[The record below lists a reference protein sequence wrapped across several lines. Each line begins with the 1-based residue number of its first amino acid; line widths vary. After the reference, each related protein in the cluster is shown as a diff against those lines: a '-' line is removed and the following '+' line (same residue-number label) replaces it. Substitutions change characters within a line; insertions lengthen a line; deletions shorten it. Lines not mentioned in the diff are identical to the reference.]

1 MAESSDRGGKHPTVN
16 PIIPTLRLLAY
27 SWGVK
32 TTRTKLSH
40 PKANLQQARRS
51 ERAKLEEAFELQQR
65 LLATRDYAE
74 AVIEAVPPLLVL
86 DPELRVLTANAS
98 FCRCFKISS
107 AQTINRRVYDLGNG
121 QWNIPEL
128 RTLLEKVLPRKSVF
142 KDFEVTHDF
151 KGIGLRTMRL
161 SGRQVDHL
169 QKILLFI
176 EDITEQRASQAA
188 IRTSEIRYRRLF
200 EAARDGILILD
211 PDTRK
216 ITDANPF
223 MSELLGYGHK
233 ELLGKELWQI
243 GLLKDERASQAAFRE
258 LRKKRFIRYEDLPLQ
273 NKKGRRN
280 EVEFVSN
287 LYDENGRKV
296 IQCNIRDIT
305 ERKQT
310 ETALRVS
317 EERFRAL
324 FDMGPVAVYSCDA
337 SGTIQEFNR
346 RATRLWGRKP
356 KRGGTNERFCGSLRM
371 HHINGTPM
379 PHDQCPM
386 ARVLSGE
393 IPAARDAEVIIERR
407 DGSRITCI
415 ANIVALKNEQGELTG
430 AINSFYD
437 ITERKRWENT
447 LRESESRYRN
457 LFNSMDEGFCIVE
470 MIFGKQEQ
478 AVDYRFLEVNPS
490 FAKQSGM
497 ENASGKRARELIP
510 DMEASWFKVFG
521 AVAVTGKPIRFVEE
535 SKALGNRW
543 FDVYAFRVGAKEDNK
558 VAVLFTNI
566 TDRKISEQALLTAKN
581 EIARHA
587 LDLEQVVTV
596 RTGELQDTIGELEG
610 FSYSVSHDM
619 RAPLRAMQ
627 SYASYLV
634 DEYGNKLDEQGIN
647 YLHQIMRSA
656 VRLDRL
662 IQDVLSYT
670 RILHSKLPM
679 ESVDL
684 DRLIRDIVETFPNG
698 QPIKPEIHVIGTLP
712 KVIGNEALLAQ
723 IVSNLV
729 SNGAKF
735 VPPGTGPLVEISA
748 EVIGGDSIRL
758 WFKDNG
764 IGIASEN
771 HERIFRLF
779 ERIHPVTE
787 YEGTGIGLTIV
798 RKAAERMG
806 AQVGFESTL
815 GKGSNFWIQLKKA

>member
-1 MAESSDRGGKHPTVN
+1 V
-16 PIIPTLRLLAY
+16 
-27 SWGVK
+27 
-32 TTRTKLSH
+32 RTKQTEQAQ
-40 PKANLQQARRS
+40 PKANLQRVRRS
-51 ERAKLEEAFELQQR
+51 ERTKLEEAFLLQQQ

-86 DPELRVLTANAS
+86 DEKLRVQTANKS
-98 FCRCFKISS
+98 FCKGFKISERE
-107 AQTINRRVYDLGNG
+107 TVNRLVYELGNG

-128 RTLLEKVLPRKSVF
+128 RTLLEEVLPRKNSF
-142 KDFEVTHDF
+142 KDFEVTHEF
-151 KGIGLRTMRL
+151 QSIGRRTMLL

-169 QKILLFI
+169 QRILLFI
-176 EDITEQRASQAA
+176 EDITERRETQAA

-223 MSELLGYGHK
+223 MSELLGYPHN

-243 GLLKDERASQAAFRE
+243 GLLKDERASQSAFRE
-258 LRKKRFIRYEDLPLQ
+258 LKKSHFIRYEDLPLQ
-273 NKKGRRN
+273 TKKGQRH

-287 LYDENGRKV
+287 LYDEDGRKV

-305 ERKQT
+305 ERKQS
-310 ETALRVS
+310 ELALRAS
-317 EERFRAL
+317 EQRFRAL
-324 FDMGPVAVYSCDA
+324 FDLGPVAVYSCDA
-337 SGTIQEFNR
+337 AGTIKEFNHR
-346 RATRLWGRKP
+346 SVELWGRKP
-356 KRGGTNERFCGSLRM
+356 KPGDKDERFCGSLKM
-371 HHINGTPM
+371 YLPDGTPL
-379 PHDQCPM
+379 PHKQCPM
-386 ARVLSGE
+386 ASVLRGKVSGVHNE
-393 IPAARDAEVIIERR
+393 EVVIERPN
-407 DGSRITCI
+407 GSRITCI
-415 ANIVALKNEQGELTG
+415 ANIIALKDERGEISG

-490 FAKQSGM
+490 FKKQSGL
-497 ENASGKRARELIP
+497 ENAPGKRVLELIP
-510 DMEASWFKVFG
+510 DLEARWFKVFG

-535 SKALGNRW
+535 SKAMGGRW
-543 FDVYAFRVGAKEDNK
+543 FDVYAFRVGAKEDHK

-581 EIARHA
+581 EIGRHA

-596 RTGELQDTIGELEG
+596 RTGELRDTISELEG

-627 SYASYLV
+627 SYASFLV
-634 DEYGNKLDEQGIN
+634 EEYGGKLDETGIN

-670 RILHSKLPM
+670 RVLHSKLPM

-684 DRLIRDIVETFPNG
+684 DRLARDIIETFPNG
-698 QPIKPEIHVIGTLP
+698 QPIKPEIRIIGTLP
-712 KVIGNEALLAQ
+712 KVMGNEALLAQ
-723 IVSNLV
+723 IVSNLL

-735 VPPGTGPLVEISA
+735 VLPGTAPVLEISA
-748 EVIGGDSIRL
+748 EAIDGNSVRVS
-758 WFKDNG
+758 FKDNG
-764 IGIASEN
+764 IGIAPEN
-771 HERIFRLF
+771 RGRIFRLF
-779 ERIHPVTE
+779 ERIHPVAE

-798 RKAAERMG
+798 RKAIERMG
-806 AQVGFESTL
+806 AEVGFESVL
-815 GKGSNFWIQLKKA
+815 GTGSNFWIQLKKV

>member
-1 MAESSDRGGKHPTVN
+1 M
-16 PIIPTLRLLAY
+16 
-27 SWGVK
+27 
-32 TTRTKLSH
+32 
-40 PKANLQQARRS
+40 
-51 ERAKLEEAFELQQR
+51 KLEEAFELQQR

-98 FCRCFKISS
+98 FCECFKISS
-107 AQTINRRVYDLGNG
+107 AQTLNRRVYELGNG
-121 QWNIPEL
+121 QWNIPQL
-128 RTLLEKVLPRKSVF
+128 RTLLEKVLPRKSFF
-142 KDFEVTHDF
+142 KDFEVTHEF
-151 KGIGLRTMRL
+151 KRIGRRTMRL

-200 EAARDGILILD
+200 EAARDGILIID

-223 MSELLGYGHK
+223 MSELLGYRHK
-233 ELLGKELWQI
+233 ELLGKELWEI
-243 GLLKDERASQAAFRE
+243 GLLKDEKANQAAFRE
-258 LRKKRFIRYEDLPLQ
+258 LRKKHFIRYEDLPLQ
-273 NKKGRRN
+273 TKKGQRH

-287 LYDENGRKV
+287 LYDEDGRKV

-305 ERKQT
+305 ERKQS
-310 ETALRVS
+310 ETA
-317 EERFRAL
+317 
-324 FDMGPVAVYSCDA
+324 
-337 SGTIQEFNR
+337 
-346 RATRLWGRKP
+346 
-356 KRGGTNERFCGSLRM
+356 
-371 HHINGTPM
+371 
-379 PHDQCPM
+379 
-386 ARVLSGE
+386 
-393 IPAARDAEVIIERR
+393 
-407 DGSRITCI
+407 
-415 ANIVALKNEQGELTG
+415 
-430 AINSFYD
+430 
-437 ITERKRWENT
+437 
-447 LRESESRYRN
+447 LRESESRYRD
-457 LFNSMDEGFCIVE
+457 LFNSMDEGFCIIE
-470 MIFGKQEQ
+470 MIFGEKEQ
-478 AVDYRFLEVNPS
+478 AVNYRFLEVNPG
-490 FAKQSGM
+490 FKKQSGI
-497 ENASGKRARELIP
+497 ENAPGKRVRELIP
-510 DMEASWFKVFG
+510 DLEENWFKVLG
-521 AVAVTGKPIRFVEE
+521 AVAVTGKPIRFVAE

-543 FDVYAFRVGAKEDNK
+543 FDVYAFRAGAKEEYK
-558 VAVLFTNI
+558 VAILFTNI
-566 TDRKISEQALLTAKN
+566 TERKISEQALLTAKN

-596 RTGELQDTIGELEG
+596 RTGELQNTIGELEG

-634 DEYGNKLDEQGIN
+634 DEYGSKLDEQGIN

-656 VRLDRL
+656 VRLDHL

-670 RILHSKLPM
+670 RVLHSKLPM

-684 DRLIRDIVETFPNG
+684 DRLIRDMVEIFPNG
-698 QPIKPEIHVIGTLP
+698 QPIKPEIHIIGTLP

-723 IVSNLV
+723 IVSNLL

-735 VPPGTGPLVEISA
+735 VSHGTTPILEISA
-748 EVIGGDSIRL
+748 EVIGGDSVQV

-764 IGIASEN
+764 IGIASED
-771 HERIFRLF
+771 HQRIFRLF

-815 GKGSNFWIQLKKA
+815 SKGSRFWIQLKKA